1 MLFFDWKVTELGVGS
16 FSIISIL
23 IQRSKFESQMIM
35 LLKNALQSR
44 LNSRIILK
52 ILSLPIENITCYVSV
67 YLDNLSKS
75 FKDDQSIKCL
85 DDLILWIDG

>member
-1 MLFFDWKVTELGVGS
+1 
-16 FSIISIL
+16 
-23 IQRSKFESQMIM
+23 
-35 LLKNALQSR
+35 LQSR

-75 FKDDQSIKCL
+75 FKDDQLIKCL

>member
-75 FKDDQSIKCL
+75 FKDDQLIKCL